1 MEDGDL
7 SDEDKKLVE
16 QLEKKIKDIER
27 EQTDII
33 ARAISKRKDTIK
45 NEMRKK
51 YEQMIEDKIREY
63 ENSDNTDIRMVQLE
77 RLKDTRKELFVDKK
91 S

>member
-1 MEDGDL
+1 
-7 SDEDKKLVE
+7 
-16 QLEKKIKDIER
+16 
-27 EQTDII
+27 
-33 ARAISKRKDTIK
+33 
-45 NEMRKK
+45 MRKK
-51 YEQMIEDKIREY
+51 YEKMIEDKIREY